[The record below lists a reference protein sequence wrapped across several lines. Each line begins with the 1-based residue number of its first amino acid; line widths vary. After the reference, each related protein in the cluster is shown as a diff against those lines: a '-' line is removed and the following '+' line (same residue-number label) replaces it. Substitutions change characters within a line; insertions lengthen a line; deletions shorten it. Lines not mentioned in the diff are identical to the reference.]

1 VAQVR
6 TTPTF
11 SIGDQRALF
20 SLSPFTFAAP
30 VPLYAVAPDDR
41 RFLMLRE
48 TSPGESGLLV
58 VSEHWFEELRARA
71 RK

>member
-1 VAQVR
+1 
-6 TTPTF
+6 
-11 SIGDQRALF
+11 
-20 SLSPFTFAAP
+20 
-30 VPLYAVAPDDR
+30 
-41 RFLMLRE
+41 MLRE